1 MAEAP
6 LSTVPAAAAG
16 LRVFALTQADMPRA
30 QPLSAA
36 LKWPYRLEDWQSALA
51 LGSGVGIEID
61 GELCGTGLC
70 WAWGDAYASVGMII
84 VSAER
89 QGRGLGARIMQ
100 ELLALAAGRTVVL
113 RSTREGYRLYERLG
127 IVPFGHV
134 HQHQAAGASAAALAV
149 SATLESSIRDFRP
162 DDAAAIASLD
172 RDASAMDRTRL
183 LDFLRATGRIVV
195 LERGGALAGY
205 ACVRRWGRGVVVGP
219 VIAADVDGAKAL
231 IARLVAL
238 HAAEFVRIDVTDASG
253 LSPWL
258 ESAGL
263 PRVDAVVSM
272 ALGTAPP
279 TGAGATLY
287 ALANQS
293 LG

>member
-6 LSTVPAAAAG
+6 LSTAPAAAAG

-51 LGSGVGIEID
+51 LGSGVGIELD

-70 WAWGDAYASVGMII
+70 WAWGDAYASVGMVI
-84 VSAER
+84 VSPDR

-127 IVPFGHV
+127 FVPFGHV

-149 SATLESSIRDFRP
+149 HATLDATIRDARP
-162 DDAAAIASLD
+162 EDAAAVASLD

-183 LDFLRATGRIVV
+183 LDFLRTTGRIVV
-195 LERGGALAGY
+195 LERGDALAGY

-238 HAAEFVRIDVTDASG
+238 HAAEFVRIDVTEASG

-279 TGAGATLY
+279 TGSGATLY
-287 ALANQS
+287 AFANQS